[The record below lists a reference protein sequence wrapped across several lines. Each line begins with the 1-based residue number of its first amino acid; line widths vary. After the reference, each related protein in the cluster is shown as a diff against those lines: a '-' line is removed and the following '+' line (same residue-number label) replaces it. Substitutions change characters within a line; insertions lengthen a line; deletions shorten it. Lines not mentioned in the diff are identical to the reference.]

1 MNFYHIQA
9 FTKQLKSQ
17 NMIFNIAE
25 LNELIYAL
33 GVAKSKGMMTN
44 QEIVEQLETRLR
56 DQLDRQLNIIEKL

>member
-17 NMIFNIAE
+17 KMIFNIAE

-33 GVAKSKGMMTN
+33 GVAKSKGIMVN
-44 QEIVEQLETRLR
+44 KEIVEQLEARLR

>member
-1 MNFYHIQA
+1 MNFYYIQA

-17 NMIFNIAE
+17 KMIFNIAE

-33 GVAKSKGMMTN
+33 GVAKSKGIMVN
-44 QEIVEQLETRLR
+44 KEIVEQLEARLR

>member
-1 MNFYHIQA
+1 
-9 FTKQLKSQ
+9 
-17 NMIFNIAE
+17 MIFNIAE

>member
-17 NMIFNIAE
+17 KMIFNIAE

-33 GVAKSKGMMTN
+33 GVAKSKGIMVN
-44 QEIVEQLETRLR
+44 KEIVEQLEARLR
-56 DQLDRQLNIIEKL
+56 DQLDRQLNIVEKL